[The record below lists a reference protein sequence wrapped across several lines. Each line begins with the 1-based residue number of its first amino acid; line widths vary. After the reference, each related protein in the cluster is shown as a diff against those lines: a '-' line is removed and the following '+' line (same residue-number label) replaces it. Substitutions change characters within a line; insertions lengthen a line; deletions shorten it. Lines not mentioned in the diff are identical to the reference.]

1 MLAALPAGQI
11 CLEAGKK
18 AAVCVATA
26 YAIAAA
32 LPYSTHFAFVTITHL
47 AFVVAFTEGVLS
59 VIADLLD
66 CPNYAVKKTIEGIE
80 TLGASALLV
89 VATLALVR

>member
-1 MLAALPAGQI
+1 MFAALPAGQI

-18 AAVCVATA
+18 AAICIAAA

-32 LPYSTHFAFVTITHL
+32 LPYSTQFAFVTITHL
-47 AFVVAFTEGVLS
+47 AFVVAFTEGALS

-66 CPNYAVKKTIEGIE
+66 CPNYALKKTIEGVE
-80 TLGASALLV
+80 TLAASALLV
-89 VATLALVR
+89 VATLGLVS